1 MCASRFLA
9 KETHSVQPYGLFDE
23 KTSRSCPVLCHKRD
37 KCLSRLR
44 PNGACFLQLPSIP
57 FGHENNFEGHE
68 RDFFRTRLQGEEWDC
83 RCWMTDS
90 APQTPDIRMPA
101 GHDRRISQKLI
112 LSSAEVYSR
121 R

>member
-1 MCASRFLA
+1 MRVRVTFLA
-9 KETHSVQPYGLFDE
+9 KETHTVQPYGLVRNHQGVSVPH
-23 KTSRSCPVLCHKRD
+23 TRD

-44 PNGACFLQLPSIP
+44 PNGVCFLQLPSIP
-57 FGHENNFEGHE
+57 FGHDNSFEGHE

-101 GHDRRISQKLI
+101 GPDRRTSQKLI
-112 LSSAEVYSR
+112 LSSAEV
-121 R
+121 